1 MKSVLRQQR
10 RSSIAAAVVT
20 LLLGLALVF
29 WPNRSVGILCML
41 LGAAV
46 LLTGILY
53 ILGWFSWRRDRV
65 SALVLLPGVVFCGL
79 GVWMLSSPASLIR
92 VVQYIFG
99 AVLLF
104 HGVVD
109 LQAAWTL
116 MSRRWPRWWLDM
128 ILGALTLALGVLVL
142 INPFGAFAALVVL
155 IGLSLVFDGASDLYL
170 IWRLSRA
177 FRQAER
183 DLDDDRSDW

>member
-53 ILGWFSWRRDRV
+53 ILGWFSRHRDRV

-177 FRQAER
+177 FR
-183 DLDDDRSDW
+183 DLDQGEGGWFE

>member
-53 ILGWFSWRRDRV
+53 ILGWFSRHRDRV

-79 GVWMLSSPASLIR
+79 GVWMLSSPG
-92 VVQYIFG
+92 VPDPGG
-99 AVLLF
+99 AVYF
-104 HGVVD
+104 RARCCCFTGW
-109 LQAAWTL
+109 WTC
-116 MSRRWPRWWLDM
+116 RPPGR
-128 ILGALTLALGVLVL
+128 
-142 INPFGAFAALVVL
+142 
-155 IGLSLVFDGASDLYL
+155 
-170 IWRLSRA
+170 
-177 FRQAER
+177 
-183 DLDDDRSDW
+183 

>member
-65 SALVLLPGVVFCGL
+65 SAL

-177 FRQAER
+177 FR
-183 DLDDDRSDW
+183 DLDQGEGGWFE

>member
-1 MKSVLRQQR
+1 M
-10 RSSIAAAVVT
+10 
-20 LLLGLALVF
+20 
-29 WPNRSVGILCML
+29 
-41 LGAAV
+41 
-46 LLTGILY
+46 
-53 ILGWFSWRRDRV
+53 
-65 SALVLLPGVVFCGL
+65 
-79 GVWMLSSPASLIR
+79 
-92 VVQYIFG
+92 VQYIFG

-177 FRQAER
+177 FR
-183 DLDDDRSDW
+183 DLDQGEGGWFE